1 MPLPT
6 PANID
11 RDQAAWVSW
20 CMSIDQ
26 MKREFPNNDQRLAV
40 CHSQFRN
47 RNKRPTEQRAIATTI
62 VKKIEEG
69 YSVSAAVVIAENLA

>member
-1 MPLPT
+1 MPLILPHKQEEQQVFV
-6 PANID
+6 N
-11 RDQAAWVSW
+11 R
-20 CMSIDQ
+20 CMSNDS
-26 MKREFPNNDQRLAV
+26 MKREFPDNDQRLAV

-47 RNKRPTEQRAIATTI
+47 RNKRPTEQRTIAKTI